1 METDKNISLT
11 QLKRQIEAMKREV
24 AKKERKLKKLEKAA
38 QSRWQNKD
46 TREENVSIASEAVLQ
61 KQNLKESEGKNSTLN
76 KKCDGICHLRITDE
90 DCESRSLVLKEVE
103 DTDKYYTES
112 EYDVKNNNKFKKG
125 ITNFSKEQAK
135 PEDIRNIDSNYQ
147 NSNYYYL
154 KTVTSEK
161 RSSLSSA
168 SSTNVSDYEN
178 NSVDSS
184 SVLRRSVRL
193 AKRNKYLS
201 RNVGPT
207 PPKENENNVEENL
220 KIKTIFSFLVAEVKR
235 MNVNDF
241 VLSDEEFSVK
251 SNNFKEFTDGVK
263 ETVPITSNER
273 ISGTE
278 TEISNNSAEL
288 HTKEIKCASQL
299 EDKENASTNLS
310 HCLKTE
316 NNERI
321 EKIHHCQIS
330 ESKNEVIVIQQ
341 ITTCSFWTKDGSSW
355 ALNCTYCVE
364 KNTCLLSSCLLCKN
378 SVYLVVAEER
388 NCGLE
393 LSVLRYIWENGNLSK
408 LFSQSNIIERNIQ
421 ESTVVLCKIEK
432 LKCAVMLSNN
442 VSTIFILNVRENDDC
457 SLSSLDSRVEISL
470 TSLLPIKK
478 LPEMLLGCGPNY
490 CYVWNYVSG
499 KMIFKIKASK
509 DTIIDKCLWAQAEK
523 GFLFLI
529 ISTNANI
536 SLVVINPNTSKQAIL
551 KTYSRCTQ
559 DRLISAKD
567 NHVILFDKNT
577 ISIYN
582 IFTAKRI
589 AFSTIREV
597 TVAEIINNKVLL
609 LGFENGCTHLYNL
622 TKNQI
627 GKTEL

>member
-11 QLKRQIEAMKREV
+11 QLKRQIEAMKRKV

-38 QSRWQNKD
+38 QSGWQNKD
-46 TREENVSIASEAVLQ
+46 TREENVSIASNTVSQ
-61 KQNLKESEGKNSTLN
+61 KQNLKEFEGKNSALN
-76 KKCDGICHLRITDE
+76 KKCDGVCHLQITDK

-103 DTDKYYTES
+103 DTDKYCTES
-112 EYDVKNNNKFKKG
+112 EYDVKNNNKFEKG

-135 PEDIRNIDSNYQ
+135 PEDIRNVDSNYQ
-147 NSNYYYL
+147 NSNYYL

-161 RSSLSSA
+161 RSSPSPA
-168 SSTNVSDYEN
+168 SSTNVADYAN
-178 NSVDSS
+178 NSDDSS

-193 AKRNKYLS
+193 AKRNKYLN
-201 RNVGPT
+201 RNVGST
-207 PPKENENNVEENL
+207 PPNENEKNVEENL
-220 KIKTIFSFLVAEVKR
+220 KIKKIFSFLVAEVKR

-241 VLSDEEFSVK
+241 VLSHQEFLVK
-251 SNNFKEFTDGVK
+251 SNNFKDPAKEFTDRAK
-263 ETVPITSNER
+263 ETVPITPNGR

-278 TEISNNSAEL
+278 TEVSNNSAES
-288 HTKEIKCASQL
+288 HTKEIKCESQL

-316 NNERI
+316 NNERV

-330 ESKNEVIVIQQ
+330 ESKNEVIVIRQ
-341 ITTCSFWTKDGSSW
+341 ITTCSFWIKDGSSW

-364 KNTCLLSSCLLCKN
+364 KNTRLLSSCLLCKN

-421 ESTVVLCKIEK
+421 ESTIVLCEIEE

-442 VSTIFILNVRENDDC
+442 VSNIFILNVCENDEC
-457 SLSSLDSRVEISL
+457 SLSSLHSGVGISL

-478 LPEMLLGCGPNY
+478 LPEMLLGCGTNY
-490 CYVWNYVSG
+490 YHIWNYVSG
-499 KMIFKIKASK
+499 KMIFKIKANN
-509 DTIIDKCLWAQAEK
+509 DTIVDKCLWAQAEK
-523 GFLFLI
+523 GFIFLI
-529 ISTNANI
+529 ISTTTNV

-551 KTYSRCTQ
+551 KTYNGCTQ

-567 NHVILFDKNT
+567 NRVILFDKNT

-582 IFTAKRI
+582 IFTAKRM
-589 AFSTIREV
+589 AFSTMKEV
-597 TVAEIINNKVLL
+597 TTVAEIINDKVLL

-622 TKNQI
+622 TKSNR
-627 GKTEL
+627 